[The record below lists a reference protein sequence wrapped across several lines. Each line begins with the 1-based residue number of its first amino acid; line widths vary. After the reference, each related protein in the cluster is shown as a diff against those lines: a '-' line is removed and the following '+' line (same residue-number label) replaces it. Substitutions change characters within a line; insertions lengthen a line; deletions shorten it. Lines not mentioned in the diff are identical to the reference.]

1 LSQRL
6 RAEAVVIGS
15 GAGGGPAAAV
25 LAESGLDVL
34 VLEAGPRLGARD
46 FSADESEMRMRL
58 GRALTTADAGQSLY
72 AGRCVGGSTVIN
84 DCLCW
89 RTPPEVLDS
98 WRREYGLADLD
109 DASFASFIER
119 VWRDVHAEPTDRS
132 HINRNAHRLEVGARR
147 LGWAAGP
154 MWRNVRGCARLGR
167 CNFGCPIDA
176 KQSSLVTWVPRA
188 ERAGARVMAN
198 ARVDRI
204 RVEAGAVAG
213 VDVTTLDPDTG
224 APLGAL
230 RVDATR
236 VCLAAGV
243 LASGSL
249 LQRSGI
255 APHASGRGLQFHS
268 SVYVT
273 GRFREPV
280 HGYFGP
286 TMAYAITE
294 FSNVNGHAGPGY
306 MLENAAVQ
314 PIQTASVLPDAGEPH
329 ARAMAA
335 LPYLAHTV
343 VVLRD
348 HTRGRVETGRDGS
361 VQIHHTLGD
370 DDLERLRHGMAR
382 AAEAYLAADAVEVHL
397 PVHGYGPVRSKAD
410 LERLAGIPLDRSRFS
425 LVYAVHL
432 FGGAVMGQR
441 REDSVCAPDGR
452 CWDVRGLYVTDASG
466 LPGNTGVNPQITVMA
481 NALRVATGM
490 A

>member
-1 LSQRL
+1 MSQRL

-204 RVEAGAVAG
+204 RVEGGAVA
-213 VDVTTLDPDTG
+213 
-224 APLGAL
+224 
-230 RVDATR
+230 
-236 VCLAAGV
+236 
-243 LASGSL
+243 
-249 LQRSGI
+249 
-255 APHASGRGLQFHS
+255 
-268 SVYVT
+268 
-273 GRFREPV
+273 
-280 HGYFGP
+280 
-286 TMAYAITE
+286 
-294 FSNVNGHAGPGY
+294 
-306 MLENAAVQ
+306 
-314 PIQTASVLPDAGEPH
+314 
-329 ARAMAA
+329 
-335 LPYLAHTV
+335 
-343 VVLRD
+343 
-348 HTRGRVETGRDGS
+348 
-361 VQIHHTLGD
+361 
-370 DDLERLRHGMAR
+370 
-382 AAEAYLAADAVEVHL
+382 
-397 PVHGYGPVRSKAD
+397 
-410 LERLAGIPLDRSRFS
+410 
-425 LVYAVHL
+425 
-432 FGGAVMGQR
+432 
-441 REDSVCAPDGR
+441 
-452 CWDVRGLYVTDASG
+452 
-466 LPGNTGVNPQITVMA
+466 
-481 NALRVATGM
+481 
-490 A
+490 